1 MYVLAYVFFYIFL
14 FLGTVRNRIFISAT
28 IKLTLTFDNHCFKG
42 LFTAATTQV
51 YDKYKGWKKWNV
63 SNDVWKLFRSQNK
76 QKKQLQNRSSAINHA
91 WFELSARTKT
101 YSSKGKNDIQAVIRL
116 SESITLSSLLIGEAE
131 RELPGDRPAANH
143 TPEEPLLTYKLEPP
157 LSVTQRNQR
166 TEGCKS
172 HTRYN
177 IWKAVNPCASGEK

>member
-1 MYVLAYVFFYIFL
+1 M
-14 FLGTVRNRIFISAT
+14 
-28 IKLTLTFDNHCFKG
+28 
-42 LFTAATTQV
+42 
-51 YDKYKGWKKWNV
+51 
-63 SNDVWKLFRSQNK
+63 
-76 QKKQLQNRSSAINHA
+76 
-91 WFELSARTKT
+91 
-101 YSSKGKNDIQAVIRL
+101 
-116 SESITLSSLLIGEAE
+116 IGEAE

-177 IWKAVNPCASGEK
+177 IWKAQSTHVHLEKNRPFLFKCAHHAHECVLGKKADSGDIVKEKT